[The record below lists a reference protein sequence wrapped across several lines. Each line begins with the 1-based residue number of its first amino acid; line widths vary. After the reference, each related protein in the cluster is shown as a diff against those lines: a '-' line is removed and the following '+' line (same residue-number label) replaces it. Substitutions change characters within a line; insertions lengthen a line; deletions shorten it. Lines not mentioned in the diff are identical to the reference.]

1 MIIKKTPLFQALGFA
16 GLAGSNAILTSYIAE
31 LDTEILFRKR
41 KSILILPG
49 GGYDYCSKREGEPVA
64 QYFLSKGYNAYVL
77 EYSTA
82 QHSKNTRFPIQL
94 LEAMAALHFIKQNVQ
109 DDFGDATD
117 VSVIGFSAGGH
128 LAGSLAFMG
137 NLEKFKKLLGIPTE
151 SDLSLKALVLGYPVV
166 SALVPT
172 HGGSFNNL
180 ESKDYPRSE
189 LSLERYITKDAPPLF
204 VFASSDDN
212 TVPIQNTFVLCEAY
226 TALKKPF
233 ELHIYEKGPH
243 GFSLA
248 NDLVYED
255 ARAQAIEK
263 NIPHWIDLANDFIKR
278 Q

>member
-1 MIIKKTPLFQALGFA
+1 MIIKKTSLFQALGFA
-16 GLAGSNAILTSYIAE
+16 ELANSNAVLTSYITE

-41 KSILILPG
+41 ESILILPG

-64 QYFLSKGYNAYVL
+64 QYFLSKGYNAHVL

-94 LEAMAALHFIKQNVQ
+94 LEAMAALQFIKQSAQ
-109 DDFGDATD
+109 EDFSDEKE

-137 NLEKFKKLLGIPTE
+137 NLGKFKKLLGIPME
-151 SDLSLKALVLGYPVV
+151 SDLSVKALVLGYPVV

-172 HGGSFNNL
+172 HGGSFANL
-180 ESKDYPRSE
+180 ESKEYPRSE
-189 LSLERYITKDAPPLF
+189 LSLERYITKDAPAMF
-204 VFASSDDN
+204 IFASSDDN
-212 TVPIQNTFVLCEAY
+212 TVPIQNTLVLCEAY

-248 NDLVYED
+248 NERVYED
-255 ARAQAIEK
+255 VRAQIIDK
-263 NIPHWIDLANDFIKR
+263 NIPHWIDLANDFITR